1 MAPGVGALGVDFYG
15 KVGVVMLD
23 GSGPVAAVGKFGNK
37 FFDKRGFA
45 DYLLY
50 PTIRRTF
57 GAEPVKAEAFP
68 LGKIQLSGLAH
79 KNIAAS

>member
-1 MAPGVGALGVDFYG
+1 
-15 KVGVVMLD
+15 MLD
-23 GSGPVAAVGKFGNK
+23 GSSPVAAVGKFGNK
-37 FFDKRGFA
+37 FFDERGFA
-45 DYLLY
+45 DFRDTL
-50 PTIRRTF
+50 RSGRTF